1 VGPGRQC
8 RPTYLGD
15 VQAGAHAAEEEE
27 GARRMRLREE
37 GAEQQRSEE
46 QARRRQGPAGTR
58 PSSSHCSA
66 SACGCGWA
74 ASASSTLRSRCC
86 HQQCEC
92 HAARAQGSALVRT
105 TQERALSLTLFAAGR
120 GRLRPLRPSFG
131 WRAGSAAQCT
141 AACCV
146 KSEGAKTTD
155 QRRVVPC
162 CANIQGC
169 DCRLRQSGHLSPT
182 FSGQAPGRRNTVP
195 SNPPRSRITTRLASS
210 KSNTPLAADGSH

>member
-1 VGPGRQC
+1 MGPGRQC

-46 QARRRQGPAGTR
+46 QARRRQGSAGTR

-66 SACGCGWA
+66 SACGWA
-74 ASASSTLRSRCC
+74 ASASSTLGSRCC

-120 GRLRPLRPSFG
+120 GRLRPLRPSLRLAR
-131 WRAGSAAQCT
+131 WLCSSVHCCLLREKRRSKDHRPAAGSAVLCKHT
-141 AACCV
+141 
-146 KSEGAKTTD
+146 
-155 QRRVVPC
+155 
-162 CANIQGC
+162 
-169 DCRLRQSGHLSPT
+169 RLRLPTATKRPPFANFLGPGARTKKYSTIQS
-182 FSGQAPGRRNTVP
+182 
-195 SNPPRSRITTRLASS
+195 TTE
-210 KSNTPLAADGSH
+210 PDYY

>member
-1 VGPGRQC
+1 MGPGRQC

-15 VQAGAHAAEEEE
+15 VRAGAHAEEEEE
-27 GARRMRLREE
+27 GARRLRLREE

-66 SACGCGWA
+66 SACGWA
-74 ASASSTLRSRCC
+74 ASASRPSTLGSRCC

-92 HAARAQGSALVRT
+92 HAARAQGSALVHT

-120 GRLRPLRPSFG
+120 GRLAVEALRPSFG
-131 WRAGSAAQCT
+131 WRAGAAAQCT
-141 AACCV
+141 AVCCV

-162 CANIQGC
+162 CANANIQGC
-169 DCRLRQSGHLSPT
+169 YCDKAATFRQLSRARRQDEEIQYHPIHHGHGAGL
-182 FSGQAPGRRNTVP
+182 
-195 SNPPRSRITTRLASS
+195 L
-210 KSNTPLAADGSH
+210 LD

>member
-1 VGPGRQC
+1 MGPGRQC
-8 RPTYLGD
+8 RPTYLED
-15 VQAGAHAAEEEE
+15 VRAGAHAEEEEE
-27 GARRMRLREE
+27 GARRLRLREE

-46 QARRRQGPAGTR
+46 QARRRQGSAGTR

-66 SACGCGWA
+66 SACGWA
-74 ASASSTLRSRCC
+74 ASASSTLGSRCH

-120 GRLRPLRPSFG
+120 GRLKPLRPSFG
-131 WRAGSAAQCT
+131 WRAGAAAQCT

-146 KSEGAKTTD
+146 KSEGAKTRPAAGSAVLCKHT
-155 QRRVVPC
+155 
-162 CANIQGC
+162 
-169 DCRLRQSGHLSPT
+169 RLRQSGHLSPT

-195 SNPPRSRITTRLASS
+195 SNPPRSRSRITTRLASS
-210 KSNTPLAADGSH
+210 KKQHSIRS

>member
-1 VGPGRQC
+1 MGPGRQC

-46 QARRRQGPAGTR
+46 QARRRQGSAGTR

-66 SACGCGWA
+66 SACGWA
-74 ASASSTLRSRCC
+74 ASASSTLGSRCC

-120 GRLRPLRPSFG
+120 GRLRPLRPSLRLAR
-131 WRAGSAAQCT
+131 WLCSSVHCCLLREKRRSKDHRPAAGS
-141 AACCV
+141 
-146 KSEGAKTTD
+146 
-155 QRRVVPC
+155 RVVQC
-162 CANIQGC
+162 RAVQTYKAATADCDKAATFRQLSRARRQDEEIQYHPIHHGAGLLL
-169 DCRLRQSGHLSPT
+169 D
-182 FSGQAPGRRNTVP
+182 
-195 SNPPRSRITTRLASS
+195 
-210 KSNTPLAADGSH
+210 

>member
-1 VGPGRQC
+1 MGPGRQC

-120 GRLRPLRPSFG
+120 GRLRPLRPSLRLAR
-131 WRAGSAAQCT
+131 WLCSSVHCCLLREKRRSKDHRPAAGS
-141 AACCV
+141 
-146 KSEGAKTTD
+146 
-155 QRRVVPC
+155 RVVQCRAVQTYKAATKRPPF
-162 CANIQGC
+162 ANFLGPGARTKKYNSTIQ
-169 DCRLRQSGHLSPT
+169 S
-182 FSGQAPGRRNTVP
+182 
-195 SNPPRSRITTRLASS
+195 TTE
-210 KSNTPLAADGSH
+210 PDYY